1 MTPRKPPQKLRR
13 HPHGLYALQ
22 GALRRVEEG
31 QDWTEALGP
40 VGVALRAWRGDLLET
55 LGGEDTVSPQRRAL
69 VELATRTHLMVE
81 SVDRYILGMP
91 CLVNKSRRQ
100 LFAVVRERQQLA
112 DSLTRQLAQ
121 IGLERQ
127 AKDARSYAE
136 RLMDWTPTEPAAAPT
151 EPLGVR
157 SQSPRPW
164 SRRTRRVPSQTA
176 LGTRRPARVGGPRCP
191 RSEMSRRRP

>member
-1 MTPRKPPQKLRR
+1 M
-13 HPHGLYALQ
+13 
-22 GALRRVEEG
+22 
-31 QDWTEALGP
+31 
-40 VGVALRAWRGDLLET
+40 GVALRAWRGDLLET

-151 EPLGVR
+151 EPPGGAQPEPPPVE
-157 SQSPRPW
+157 SQDAAGAVPDGAGDEE
-164 SRRTRRVPSQTA
+164 TR
-176 LGTRRPARVGGPRCP
+176 
-191 RSEMSRRRP
+191 